1 MKEENKN
8 NVEMLD
14 GGTLYIFCV
23 DSVGLKDKTTFDS
36 EMVDGIRVTYW
47 TDDEGNVEEKLKE
60 MFNILFQDML
70 KNKDKSRI

>member
-8 NVEMLD
+8 VVD
-14 GGTLYIFCV
+14 GGTLFVFCV

-36 EMVDGIRVTYW
+36 EVVDGIRVTYW

-70 KNKDKSRI
+70 KNKDKSRV

>member
-8 NVEMLD
+8 VD
-14 GGTLYIFCV
+14 GGTLFVFCV

-36 EMVDGIRVTYW
+36 EVVDGIRVTYW

-70 KNKDKSRI
+70 KNKGKSSI

>member
-8 NVEMLD
+8 VAD
-14 GGTLYIFCV
+14 GGTLFVFCV

-36 EMVDGIRVTYW
+36 EVVDGIQVTYW
-47 TDDEGNVEEKLKE
+47 ADDEGNVEEKLKE

-70 KNKDKSRI
+70 KNKDKSSI